1 MDALEDLDDSGD
13 SFGAKM
19 VRWSMGRAAQYPMA
33 QENGKKGGRPRKEST
48 AGAPTREDGVDSKS
62 LTPATIYG
70 DDDTSDGSD
79 VSTTVST
86 NIGNDQETEAR
97 QRKAGSKPR
106 RTPPEVSRESGNNF
120 ESAIAEALQKA
131 RTGGDSVRRV
141 GVASPAVCHK
151 SAGAPVRMP
160 SWPEFLQYV
169 NANNIDYSDAREWF
183 EMSIVDRDGK
193 DREGNAIKN
202 WKAALKAFCR
212 SKEASRRK
220 TA

>member
-1 MDALEDLDDSGD
+1 
-13 SFGAKM
+13 
-19 VRWSMGRAAQYPMA
+19 
-33 QENGKKGGRPRKEST
+33 
-48 AGAPTREDGVDSKS
+48 
-62 LTPATIYG
+62 
-70 DDDTSDGSD
+70 
-79 VSTTVST
+79 
-86 NIGNDQETEAR
+86 
-97 QRKAGSKPR
+97 
-106 RTPPEVSRESGNNF
+106 
-120 ESAIAEALQKA
+120 
-131 RTGGDSVRRV
+131 
-141 GVASPAVCHK
+141 
-151 SAGAPVRMP
+151 MP